1 MTTNKLYAT
10 LLCDNSMHRAIFHSP
25 LHDIEV
31 IVKNEG
37 VTSVKWISPE
47 YSAKLT
53 IICKLQAK
61 PSQMENIHL
70 NDTSKWFEALWNM
83 KTLPQIP
90 DLSFDDATEFQM
102 NVWNELV
109 KTAPGTT
116 ITYQQLAGL
125 AGSKNASRAVGS
137 AMAAN
142 PITILVPCHR
152 VIQTNGKLGNYS
164 GYGGDETKKW
174 LLELEANSAN

>member
-1 MTTNKLYAT
+1 
-10 LLCDNSMHRAIFHSP
+10 
-25 LHDIEV
+25 
-31 IVKNEG
+31 
-37 VTSVKWISPE
+37 
-47 YSAKLT
+47 
-53 IICKLQAK
+53 
-61 PSQMENIHL
+61 
-70 NDTSKWFEALWNM
+70 M

-102 NVWNELV
+102 NVWNELA
-109 KTAPGTT
+109 KTTPGTT
-116 ITYQQLAGL
+116 ITYQQLARL